1 MTAGIV
7 SRSASRRG
15 RPRPARGG
23 AGQGDRLAELHEQIV
38 AGTAALVSSQ
48 GWEEMLQIVARMPQ
62 YSLRNVLLIARQA
75 PEASRVAGFRVWQGL
90 GRQVRKG
97 EKGIAI
103 LAPCTYRPLV
113 SEQDAAAPSEDAAA
127 GGQSPRRQIRGFRA
141 VYVFDISQTEG
152 EPLPEVG
159 PVLLDGQAPPGLW
172 DGLAAQ
178 ITAHGYTVER
188 GECSGANGY
197 TDPATKI
204 VRIRADVSDAQAV
217 KTLAHELGHIECGHV
232 QDLPTYRTCRGRC
245 EVEAESVAYV
255 LAAAHG
261 LDAGSYTFGYV
272 AGWSSGDVNKVR
284 ESGEQVVAAAR
295 RVLAALGE
303 TSSDDAAVA

>member
-1 MTAGIV
+1 M
-7 SRSASRRG
+7 
-15 RPRPARGG
+15 
-23 AGQGDRLAELHEQIV
+23 
-38 AGTAALVSSQ
+38 
-48 GWEEMLQIVARMPQ
+48 
-62 YSLRNVLLIARQA
+62 LRNVTLISALPPTRSCGSTRLEDTARERPLKTRPGGRGQ
-75 PEASRVAGFRVWQGL
+75 VHQHFRRTL
-90 GRQVRKG
+90 TNHPAY

-113 SEQDAAAPSEDAAA
+113 SEQDAAGPSEDAAA

-159 PVLLDGQAPPGLW
+159 PVLLDGQAPTGLW

-217 KTLAHELGHIECGHV
+217 KTLAEKSSGTSSVGPC
-232 QDLPTYRTCRGRC
+232 RTCRPI
-245 EVEAESVAYV
+245 AP
-255 LAAAHG
+255 AAG
-261 LDAGSYTFGYV
+261 G
-272 AGWSSGDVNKVR
+272 VR
-284 ESGEQVVAAAR
+284 SR
-295 RVLAALGE
+295 RSRWP
-303 TSSDDAAVA
+303 TPW